1 MIGLLQ
7 HRRGLSLFLAVSLC
21 ISLLALPCMGTA
33 AATGK
38 FDKRNTYASGQFIDV
53 GDSAWYA
60 GNVRTVYEL
69 GLMKGKSAGRFD
81 PDGNVTIAEPVT
93 IAARM
98 HAIYYGRREA
108 FSTSDPWYKT
118 YYSHAGEQGILP
130 SLNAEA
136 NTSATRLQ
144 VSLLLQKTLPAS
156 ELPAINRVA
165 DDAIVDV
172 RSGEYGAD
180 AVYEFYRAGIM
191 TGSNKAGTF
200 HPAANVKRSEVAAV
214 VSRLV
219 DASQRKHV
227 CQQ

>member
-81 PDGNVTIAEPVT
+81 PDGV
-93 IAARM
+93 
-98 HAIYYGRREA
+98 
-108 FSTSDPWYKT
+108 
-118 YYSHAGEQGILP
+118 
-130 SLNAEA
+130 
-136 NTSATRLQ
+136 
-144 VSLLLQKTLPAS
+144 
-156 ELPAINRVA
+156 
-165 DDAIVDV
+165 
-172 RSGEYGAD
+172 
-180 AVYEFYRAGIM
+180 
-191 TGSNKAGTF
+191 
-200 HPAANVKRSEVAAV
+200 
-214 VSRLV
+214 
-219 DASQRKHV
+219 
-227 CQQ
+227 